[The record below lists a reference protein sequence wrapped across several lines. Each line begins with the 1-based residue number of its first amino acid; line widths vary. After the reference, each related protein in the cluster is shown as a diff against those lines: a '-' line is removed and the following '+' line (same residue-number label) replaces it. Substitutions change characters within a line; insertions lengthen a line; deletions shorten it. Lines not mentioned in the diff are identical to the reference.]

1 MKKQFLPLLFAL
13 VLVGCGKNDNPTT
26 TEPTTEGPKSY
37 YISSASDIV
46 GGSITFSSVEAVA
59 GTTISVYA
67 TANEGYSFVSFSS
80 NVNSVTF
87 SQVDTTEN
95 IEYTFVMPTSDITI
109 DAEFSL
115 NNYSISASS
124 ISNGNITFSA
134 TQASV
139 GTSVVVDVT
148 ANKGYEL
155 KTIGS
160 EVEGVVLSPVTVG
173 SKYKFNM
180 PGRDVVIDATF
191 EKISYDV
198 IVASSIKGGSITV
211 SHSKANVG
219 DKVTVTYAADAGYKF
234 DEITTNVDDLSLTEG
249 DNNTYSFT
257 MPAADVVVDASFS
270 SKIFTVKTVEVEGGY
285 LFVSTTKTIL
295 GDKVIVDV
303 VTESGYKFDGITAD
317 DDNLEIKEIEENKSY
332 SFIMPENNVTLTPK
346 FVASVKVSSIK
357 TDTSTGNLMFSIS
370 EGDEF
375 YKGDKEKIIISNYYS
390 LAYDCERLYV
400 HINDKVYRPK
410 LDENDDKKAIV
421 DFEVPNT
428 NLDITIVSSSNTESE
443 TGYSIKFEHDEYVSI
458 YGYEVDKKYSY
469 LSAKIFIKH
478 GYLVNSV
485 KYLEE
490 GSDTW
495 VDDSISFYNDV
506 ATFSIHGFSK
516 NRTYKI
522 EGEMVGEK
530 RISYANLDQ
539 VNISSYGSSEPIE
552 SVMPGTDVSMRVTAK
567 DSGSYIK
574 SIKVYGI
581 QGTNELVLSAADY
594 INFKMPSNDII
605 IVFETST
612 CGKLIVEECEAI
624 KESIASLNSYSL
636 SPITGAA
643 PGKSFYLLFN
653 VNDGFYVKGI
663 KINGENSSVSINSSY
678 SNYSY
683 QVNLTMPAD
692 GSDMNISFDYAVT
705 HKVEI
710 DSAMDVTN
718 GTISINSGTS
728 YAAGQEVNISINPKT
743 GFDEIDEISVVGHDD
758 VEVTIIDP
766 RRSAKFVMPD
776 YDVKLTATFK
786 KAETSSVTVNEL
798 TATAQEGL
806 KSFSIQGWRSNSSL
820 SAAGTETFIKGE
832 TINFS
837 VTTKSGYVAKIII
850 KDNGNEET
858 INSTYGNKTE
868 DSTQYSFDT
877 YSIEGSNVEITISV
891 EVLAPLNVT
900 IENEYGITLSYKV
913 NEATVSTLEN
923 ALYVGDF
930 LSVSTSDNAENGY
943 YYAIEVS
950 YTNDAETELTK
961 DYYGNYTINDDITIK
976 VVKKAGYTFAINCE
990 DGMYCY
996 GSLNI
1001 NGETEYLGSST
1012 SLIIDAESTLGSS
1025 YICAYSSAKIVI
1037 TMGNQ
1042 ELVNRNCE
1050 SYEYVYF
1057 IQENTVITGNIVIT
1071 ITRA

>member
-13 VLVGCGKNDNPTT
+13 VLVGCGQNGNPTT
-26 TEPTTEGPKSY
+26 TEPTTEAPASY
-37 YISSASDIV
+37 HISSASDIV

-80 NVNSVTF
+80 NVDSVTF

-115 NNYSISASS
+115 NNYLISASS
-124 ISNGNITFSA
+124 ISNGSIAFSA

-160 EVEGVVLSPVTVG
+160 EVEGVILSPVTVG

-211 SHSKANVG
+211 SPSRANVG

-249 DNNTYSFT
+249 DNNTYSFI
-257 MPAADVVVDASFS
+257 MPAEDVVVDASFS
-270 SKIFTVKTVEVEGGY
+270 SKIFTVEIVEVEGGY

-295 GDKVIVDV
+295 GDKVTVDV

-317 DDNLEIKEIEENKSY
+317 DENLEIKEIEENKSY

-357 TDTSTGNLMFSIS
+357 TDTSTSNLMFSIS

-375 YKGDKEKIIISNYYS
+375 YKGDKEKLIISNYYS

-400 HINDKVYRPK
+400 HINDKVYRPT
-410 LDENDDKKAIV
+410 LDEADNKKAIV
-421 DFEVPNT
+421 EFEVPNT

-458 YGYEVDKKYSY
+458 YGYEADKKYTY
-469 LSAKIFIKH
+469 LSAKVFIKH

-490 GSDTW
+490 ESDTW

-506 ATFSIHGFSK
+506 ATFSIYGFSK

-539 VNISSYGSSEPIE
+539 VIISSYGSSEPVE

-581 QGTNELVLSAADY
+581 QGTNELVLSSADY
-594 INFKMPSNDII
+594 ISFKMPSNDII
-605 IVFETST
+605 IVFEIGT
-612 CGKLIVEECEAI
+612 CGKIIVEECEAI

-663 KINGENSSVSINSSY
+663 KINGENSSASINSSY

-718 GTISINSGTS
+718 GTISINSGAS

-743 GFDEIDEISVVGHDD
+743 GFDEIDTISVVGHDD
-758 VEVTIIDP
+758 VEVTIVDP
-766 RRSAKFVMPD
+766 RRTAKFVMPD
-776 YDVKLTATFK
+776 YDVKLIATFK

-850 KDNGNEET
+850 KDNGNEKT
-858 INSTYGNKTE
+858 INSTYGNKIE

-877 YSIEGSNVEITISV
+877 YSIVGSNVEITISV

-913 NEATVSTLEN
+913 NEAIVSTLEN

-950 YTNDAETELTK
+950 YTNDTETELTK
-961 DYYGNYTINDDITIK
+961 DYYGNYIINDDITIK
-976 VVKKAGYTFAINCE
+976 VVKKAGYTFVINCE

-996 GSLNI
+996 GSLVI

-1012 SLIIDAESTLGSS
+1012 SLIIDAESTLGFS
-1025 YICAYSSAKIVI
+1025 YICTYDSAKVVI

-1042 ELVNRNCE
+1042 ELINQNCE

-1057 IQENTVITGNIVIT
+1057 IQKNTVITGNIVIT